1 MTASCDA
8 GHELDV
14 ALQAMVVGPGPGCG
28 VLDVVSAVYGVSIR
42 DVEYPWY

>member
-1 MTASCDA
+1 VEYTGNDT
-8 GHELDV
+8 
-14 ALQAMVVGPGPGCG
+14 VVVSDGLGEAGCG